1 MRISEYGPSCKQ
13 YSSALK
19 MSGNA
24 TVAQRLH
31 IGLQQ
36 LEAISSST
44 RAFLGPNKRLKFIQD
59 EDAGDA
65 VLVGTCPRLLEHME
79 LDGSIGQLLHETVRA
94 QQKVFH
100 SGTGA
105 LMFLAGVWS
114 RVALECLNRGIS
126 VSDIKTAMSKGLE
139 VCLEACKQSAV
150 SVQEVSCERLKE
162 HKPSPALKS
171 ELQDLHNL
179 RLTTLKHSR
188 HFSSHD
194 AQAENTKPALNDVTG
209 IAEAISHG
217 CQASMR
223 LVLKACK
230 LQSKTKA
237 QNRFLDIQKLVTC
250 SIPGPSEEHSHVLH
264 GYVTLLSVEQASVV
278 QRLQG
283 QALNIALVNGDLCEK
298 YRHVGFNRPANVMHI
313 TDRAN
318 MPSVSLEERWIEN
331 ALKILH
337 EFSIGVVLV
346 SGVVDVKLKERC
358 SSVLV
363 IEGVKSTVLKDFS
376 TCTGAV
382 PVSYITQ
389 LDRRCVGRG
398 VKVSRCGENESVS
411 IATASTSLVT
421 AVITSSV
428 PAKLQILEDE
438 FWSCAHRLHQALTDG
453 KLLRGAG
460 ATELLCIHQL
470 QQYKRRETENP
481 QENVVLELM
490 AEAWMD
496 YISTLMLNSGSVAS
510 KAEAW
515 TAVAHQMRLYKD
527 GEPILQAF
535 RDTDGVG
542 VYDNVT
548 VKTEAWRRA
557 LDLVFLV
564 LQSDTEII
572 TGVSEGEHVYNKLM
586 YL

>member
-1 MRISEYGPSCKQ
+1 
-13 YSSALK
+13 
-19 MSGNA
+19 MSRSGS
-24 TVAQRLH
+24 VAQHHH

-44 RAFLGPNKRLKFIQD
+44 RVFLGPNKRLKFIRD

-65 VLVGTCPRLLEHME
+65 VLVSTCPRLLEHIE
-79 LDGSIGQLLHETVRA
+79 LGGSVGQLLHETVRA

-150 SVQEVSCERLKE
+150 SVQEVSCERLKG

-171 ELQDLHNL
+171 ELQDPHNL

-217 CQASMR
+217 CQASMS

-230 LQSKTKA
+230 LQSKTSA

-250 SIPGPSEEHSHVLH
+250 SIPGPSEEHSRVIH

-283 QALNIALVNGDLCEK
+283 QVLNIALVNGDLCEK

-313 TDRAN
+313 TDCAN
-318 MPSVSLEERWIEN
+318 MPSVSLEERWNEN
-331 ALKILH
+331 ALKTLH

-346 SGVVDVKLKERC
+346 SGVVNVKLKERC

-363 IEGVKSTVLKDFS
+363 IEGVKSTILKDFS
-376 TCTGAV
+376 TYTGAV

-438 FWSCAHRLHQALTDG
+438 FWSCAHRLHQALADG

-460 ATELLCIHQL
+460 AIELNCIHQL

-496 YISTLMLNSGSVAS
+496 YVSTLMLNSGSVAS

-572 TGVSEGEHVYNKLM
+572 TGVSEGEHVYNELM
-586 YL
+586 CL